1 MEVDATPGKQSKK
14 NAHKKSL
21 SKEQETYKGGWEDLA
36 WEKKKKKQQTKQ
48 VPPREKSPARMSG
61 RRS

>member
-36 WEKKKKKQQTKQ
+36 WEKKKKTANQTSTTE
-48 VPPREKSPARMSG
+48 REESG
-61 RRS
+61 

>member
-36 WEKKKKKQQTKQ
+36 WEKKKKKTANQT

-61 RRS
+61 GRS

>member
-36 WEKKKKKQQTKQ
+36 WEKKKKNSKPNSTTE
-48 VPPREKSPARMSG
+48 REESG
-61 RRS
+61 